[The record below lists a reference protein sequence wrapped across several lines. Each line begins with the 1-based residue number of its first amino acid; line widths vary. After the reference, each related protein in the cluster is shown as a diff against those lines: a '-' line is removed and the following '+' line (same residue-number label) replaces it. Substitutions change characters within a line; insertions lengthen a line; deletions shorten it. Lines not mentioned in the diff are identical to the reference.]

1 MLEFLVT
8 TELRPVVGIDESRLR
23 ELYVAERQR
32 GIELKESGAIR
43 QIWRIPGAPYR
54 TVSIRTAPDIAT
66 LQDDIESLPLFDWL
80 IIEVTP
86 LTPHPIMD
94 GTGIPDSPASA
105 ASA

>member
-8 TELRPVVGIDESRLR
+8 TELRPVVGMAADELR

-32 GIELKESGAIR
+32 GIELKESGAIK

-66 LQDDIESLPLFDWL
+66 LQADIESLPLFDWL
-80 IIEVTP
+80 VIEVTP
-86 LTPHPIMD
+86 LAQHPIMD
-94 GTGIPDSPASA
+94 GTGIPDAR
-105 ASA
+105 